1 MNEIE
6 KYVAEADRQ
15 SAGIRA
21 RAERHPLGVIA
32 YVLHTIGLVAAVAG
46 VSLMLVG
53 AFSGNT
59 PAFVV
64 GCVTTL
70 AAAVLGHRA
79 ATFARYAVEA
89 STGRLTTG
97 GTSAHSPD

>member
-32 YVLHTIGLVAAVAG
+32 YVLHTIGLVAEWRVFRSC
-46 VSLMLVG
+46 SLG
-53 AFSGNT
+53 RF
-59 PAFVV
+59 PA
-64 GCVTTL
+64 TRPRSL
-70 AAAVLGHRA
+70 SAASR
-79 ATFARYAVEA
+79 
-89 STGRLTTG
+89 
-97 GTSAHSPD
+97 P